1 MNAILF
7 ATGAGSPIAVLL
19 MSTPAEPVRDGVFN
33 VVAYEPE
40 AFESREGQVI
50 GQGNGQAILPDRPA
64 EYACCYSESGQG
76 VSVAFE
82 NQDGWR
88 FWVSL
93 DNRRHGG
100 WAAEKNGERLTGRAL
115 AL

>member
-7 ATGAGSPIAVLL
+7 ATGSGSPIAVLL
-19 MSTPAEPVRDGVFN
+19 MSTPAEAVRDGVFN
-33 VVAYEPE
+33 VVAYEEE

-50 GQGNGQAILPDRPA
+50 LPERPT
-64 EYACCYSESGQG
+64 EYACRYAESGQG

-88 FWVSL
+88 FWVSV
-93 DNRRHGG
+93 DQNRRGG

>member
-7 ATGAGSPIAVLL
+7 ATGSGSPIAVLL
-19 MSTPAEPVRDGVFN
+19 MSTPAESVRDGVFN
-33 VVAYEPE
+33 VVAYEQE

-50 GQGNGQAILPDRPA
+50 LPDRPT
-64 EYACCYSESGQG
+64 EYACRYAESGQG

-93 DNRRHGG
+93 DQDRHGG

-115 AL
+115 ALQNS